1 MFSPSLIPLYT
12 CVCQGTGSFY
22 SHRTSKEDHV
32 LLPVQVYKAPTYT
45 ATHQHR
51 SYFYSRSGKGTC
63 PFQIKKYSHFCSL
76 QPTPRSTEEISLHNP
91 KPPTKATYCHPPTLS
106 LYPDRCEATPSKVQR
121 QNDNNPIILSILLTR
136 IVFPQQDSSHLER
149 VHSNPGRSRLS
160 KSYNRSSRQPFS

>member
-45 ATHQHR
+45 ATHRHR

-76 QPTPRSTEEISLHNP
+76 QPTPRSTEKRSLFITPNP
-91 KPPTKATYCHPPTLS
+91 QQRQHTAIPLPSHFIQIAVKQPIQKFKGRTTT
-106 LYPDRCEATPSKVQR
+106 TPSFC
-121 QNDNNPIILSILLTR
+121 PSYSHESYFLSR
-136 IVFPQQDSSHLER
+136 IPAI
-149 VHSNPGRSRLS
+149 
-160 KSYNRSSRQPFS
+160 

>member
-51 SYFYSRSGKGTC
+51 SYFILEAGRVLVLSRSKVL
-63 PFQIKKYSHFCSL
+63 SLCSL
-76 QPTPRSTEEISLHNP
+76 QPTPRSTEKRSLFITPNP
-91 KPPTKATYCHPPTLS
+91 QQRQHTAIPLPS
-106 LYPDRCEATPSKVQR
+106 LFIQIAVKQPLQKFKGRTTTTPSFC
-121 QNDNNPIILSILLTR
+121 PSYSHESYFLSR
-136 IVFPQQDSSHLER
+136 IPAI
-149 VHSNPGRSRLS
+149 
-160 KSYNRSSRQPFS
+160 

>member
-32 LLPVQVYKAPTYT
+32 LLPVQVYEAPTYT

-51 SYFYSRSGKGTC
+51 SYFMLEAGRVLVLSRSKVLSL
-63 PFQIKKYSHFCSL
+63 YSL
-76 QPTPRSTEEISLHNP
+76 QPTPRSTEKRSLFITPNP
-91 KPPTKATYCHPPTLS
+91 QQRQTYCHPPTLS

-121 QNDNNPIILSILLTR
+121 QSDNNPIILSILLTR